1 MAATTDSVV
10 RNEWIACGWLGQIA
24 VGASLDTQILGQAI
38 RITRTGD
45 AGYEIIEI
53 GQGGATRPQ
62 PPGPDTLLLHF
73 HDARRADA
81 SASGNRRV

>member
-38 RITRTGD
+38 RITRTSD
-45 AGYEIIEI
+45 A
-53 GQGGATRPQ
+53 ATRSSKSARTARPAEACRSRHAM
-62 PPGPDTLLLHF
+62 LHF

-81 SASGNRRV
+81 SASRNRRV